1 MISERHR
8 FIFVHINKTGGTSI
22 EKVFEPTADARDV
35 RHKHASL
42 ADYRKEY
49 PRAFREYFK
58 FAFVRNPWDWLVSRY
73 HWSRD
78 RQKLFDFE
86 FAEMLRRIERG
97 VPLSAE
103 ARWLETGALVPQCRK
118 LALRGRIGVDFV
130 GRYEHLQRDFDAVCE
145 RVGHPRVE
153 LPHVFASEHRRYTEY
168 YDDATRA
175 IVARVYADDIRAFDY
190 RFGD

>member
-78 RQKLFDFE
+78 RQGLFDYGFD
-86 FAEMLRRIERG
+86 EMLRRLDRG
-97 VPLSAE
+97 EPLAPD
-103 ARWLETGALVPQCRK
+103 ARWLATGALVPQSRK
-118 LALRGRIGVDFV
+118 LSVRGRIGVDFV
-130 GRYEHLQRDFDAVCE
+130 GRYERLQADFDTVCD
-145 RVGHPRVE
+145 RIGHPRAT
-153 LPHVFASEHRRYTEY
+153 LPHVFASEHRHYTEY

-175 IVARVYADDIRAFDY
+175 IVARVYADDVRAFGY

>member
-49 PRAFREYFK
+49 PRAFRDYFK

-78 RQKLFDFE
+78 RQKLFDFA

-97 VPLSAE
+97 VPLSAD

-118 LALRGRIGVDFV
+118 LSLRGRIGVDFL
-130 GRYEHLQRDFDAVCE
+130 GRYERLQQDFDLVCE
-145 RVGHPRVE
+145 RIGHPRVA

-168 YDDATRA
+168 YDDASRA
-175 IVARVYADDIRAFDY
+175 IVARVYADDIRVFGY